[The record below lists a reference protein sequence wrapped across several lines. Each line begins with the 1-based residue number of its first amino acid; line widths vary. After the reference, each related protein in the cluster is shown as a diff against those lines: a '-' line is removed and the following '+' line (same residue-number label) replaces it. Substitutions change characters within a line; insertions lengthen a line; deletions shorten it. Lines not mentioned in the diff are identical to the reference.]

1 MRSFIINCR
10 NKLQIKNK
18 DGCWK
23 WQEHKLNS
31 KCLWVVDKALV
42 SSSDGLW
49 LVILKSVYC
58 AFVCC
63 CVIVG
68 KWSSQ
73 MDQQSRWNLNPL
85 TCQSLS
91 VLSLSFS
98 LGLIVL
104 LWHSE
109 LFDYPL
115 IPFQNVIISR
125 VGFWNVFSTQTKLI
139 SQGFPHRYGAKVQHP
154 NPFLGQMNVRSM
166 CRASKLMK
174 CRYLD
179 LKIVVQK

>member
-1 MRSFIINCR
+1 M
-10 NKLQIKNK
+10 
-18 DGCWK
+18 
-23 WQEHKLNS
+23 
-31 KCLWVVDKALV
+31 DKALV

-104 LWHSE
+104 FWHSE

-115 IPFQNVIISR
+115 ILFQNVIISP
-125 VGFWNVFSTQTKLI
+125 VGFWNVFSTQTNLI
-139 SQGFPHRYGAKVQHP
+139 SQGFPHRYRATAQHP
-154 NPFLGQMNVRSM
+154 NLFGPNE
-166 CRASKLMK
+166 CEINRASKKMK

-179 LKIVVQK
+179 LMIVVQKKKNSMFFNEKRLPEIRANTDFNLWTFNNL